1 MLIRPFACWSSDSG
15 TVSGTSPVEAG
26 EWKATAAPP
35 TAWRRTSSQ
44 TCAWPLTS
52 RAPIVERTQKLAE
65 SEAIITRRRG
75 RRSATTPPTRSV
87 HTCAS
92 VQAAKASPTS
102 EAELLRPRI
111 ANATAI
117 GARLVPKNEI
127 VRAENSNRKLRRR
140 RTAEGP
146 GMNTDDRRRSGG
158 LLAEERLCG
167 GVVVAVGLVVVQ
179 PGAGQRV
186 RRPGQHDTRCDR
198 GSDEC
203 KKAPRRAGPREH
215 EARHPRQI
223 REHVHARD
231 REEDDEA
238 QLVEAEHDPVPAVRP
253 EHEQPDAGREQAH
266 RC

>member
-92 VQAAKASPTS
+92 VQAANASPTS
-102 EAELLRPRI
+102 DAELLRPRM

-127 VRAENSNRKLRRR
+127 VRAANSKRKFRSR
-140 RTAEGP
+140 RTSRGP
-146 GMNTDDRRRSGG
+146 GMGG
-158 LLAEERLCG
+158 LS
-167 GVVVAVGLVVVQ
+167 
-179 PGAGQRV
+179 PTV
-186 RRPGQHDTRCDR
+186 RPDGSEQHDPL
-198 GSDEC
+198 G
-203 KKAPRRAGPREH
+203 AAAAVLVLALALPALPVGP
-215 EARHPRQI
+215 P
-223 REHVHARD
+223 
-231 REEDDEA
+231 
-238 QLVEAEHDPVPAVRP
+238 DPL
-253 EHEQPDAGREQAH
+253 Q
-266 RC
+266 